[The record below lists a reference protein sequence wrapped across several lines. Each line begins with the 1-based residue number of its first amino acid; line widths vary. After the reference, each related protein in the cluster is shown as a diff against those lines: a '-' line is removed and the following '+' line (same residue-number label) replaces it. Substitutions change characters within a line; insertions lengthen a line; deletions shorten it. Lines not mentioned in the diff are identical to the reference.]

1 MKIEIKNRWNGDI
14 IVSGEY
20 ESTKDC
26 LERNRGANLGDANLG
41 DADLRGANLIG
52 ANLIGAN
59 LGDADLRG
67 ADLIGANLGDADLRG
82 ADLRGANLIGA
93 NLIGAN
99 LGDADLR
106 GANLGDANLMGAK
119 KYHHSHD
126 FFQEIIRRQKVE
138 TFTDKEWWAIGQII
152 VHRLCWCAIKKRFNE
167 TALSVFKK
175 LGEVG
180 FCEFLEKY
188 KAL

>member
-26 LERNRGANLGDANLG
+26 LERN
-41 DADLRGANLIG
+41 
-52 ANLIGAN
+52 
-59 LGDADLRG
+59 
-67 ADLIGANLGDADLRG
+67 
-82 ADLRGANLIGA
+82 
-93 NLIGAN
+93 
-99 LGDADLR
+99 R